1 MKNSFLTYF
10 FFIIFFSF
18 NSFAEEFVFQT
29 SEIKILDEGN
39 YIEAMN
45 GKAVSADKNIEVNS
59 VKFKYNKKKNLLI
72 AFDGSALLKKENIKI
87 DFQEIMIDQ
96 KNLVISTKK
105 KTKITD
111 LKRNLS
117 LESIDVN
124 FDKRKKILE
133 SDTKTTLKDTYGNLI
148 STEYFSFDMDKDIL
162 KIENSKIQDSDNN
175 IFKIDLAYI
184 NTKTNKLFGKDIEI
198 DLNNRS
204 FNKDNEPRLKG
215 KTVLYND
222 EFTEVTKGIFTT
234 CKKRDKC
241 PPWQLSAEKIK
252 HDKRKNTINYKN
264 ALLKVYD
271 VPVFYFPKFFHPDPT
286 VKRKSGFLIPTLKSS
301 NNSNS
306 YISIPYFHVISQ
318 SKDITFSPRIYSSDH
333 FLIQNEYRQVTANS
347 KSIVDFSFY
356 EEKNKDSKN
365 HFFYNLNSNLN
376 FDYFED
382 SNLKLEIKRTSN
394 DTYLR
399 AKKIYSDINDNNNVL
414 ESSLSLDLYSEDL
427 SIDANVKIYEN
438 LDRIKSD
445 RYEFIL
451 PEINLVKN
459 LENKT
464 NLDGNFVFKS
474 NNLFKNYD
482 TNIFET
488 LNINDLVFNSNPKI
502 SQNGFYNNYEFILRN
517 SNTDSENST
526 NYKNKESSYVSGLF
540 QFNSSLPMI
549 KESVNYKNI
558 IKPKIAL
565 KISPNQK
572 KNNSIESFTR
582 TDVNNIYGL
591 NRLASKDSLES
602 GISFTYG
609 NEFKRINKK
618 DARENLV
625 IKLANNLRIEENK
638 DLPSNN
644 QMGLQTSNLFGE
656 ITFDPSEFFT
666 TKYNFSKKNNLD
678 DFTYESII
686 TTLNFKNFVTT
697 FDYINENESQDG
709 LKSYLL
715 SKLQYNLNSSNNI
728 SFSTRENKETN
739 LTEYYNFV
747 YQYKNDCLAASI
759 EYNKSYY
766 DDRDLK
772 PEENV
777 FFKLTIMPFGQ
788 IASTPNL
795 LE

>member
-1 MKNSFLTYF
+1 MKNNFFIYF
-10 FFIIFFSF
+10 FLIIFF
-18 NSFAEEFVFQT
+18 NYNTLAEEFNFQT

-39 YIEAMN
+39 FIEAIN
-45 GKAVSADKNIEVNS
+45 GKAISADKNIEVDS
-59 VKFKYNKKKNLLI
+59 LKFEYNKKKNILR
-72 AFDGSALLKKENIKI
+72 AFNGSALLKKENIKI
-87 DFQEIMIDQ
+87 DFEEIKIDQ
-96 KNLVISTKK
+96 KNSFISTKR
-105 KTKITD
+105 KTKILD

-124 FDKRKKILE
+124 FDKKKKVLE
-133 SDTKTTLKDTYGNLI
+133 SDTKTTLKDDYGNLI
-148 STEYFSFDMDKDIL
+148 YTEYFHFDINKDIL

-175 IFKIDLAYI
+175 IFKINLAFI

-198 DLNNRS
+198 NLNNKS
-204 FNKDNEPRLKG
+204 LNKDNEPRLKG
-215 KTVLYND
+215 KTVTYD
-222 EFTEVTKGIFTT
+222 ENFTEVTKGIFTT

-252 HDKRKNTINYKN
+252 HDKKKNTINYKN

-301 NNSNS
+301 TNADS
-306 YISIPYFHVISQ
+306 YISIPYFQVISE
-318 SKDITFSPRIYSSDH
+318 SKDITFSPRIYSPNH
-333 FLIQNEYRQVTANS
+333 FLLQNEYRQVTANS
-347 KSIVDFSFY
+347 KTVIDFSFY
-356 EEKNKDSKN
+356 EEKNKDNKN
-365 HFFYNLNSNLN
+365 HIFYNLNSNLN

-399 AKKIYSDINDNNNVL
+399 AQKVISEINDNNNVL
-414 ESSLSLDLYSEDL
+414 ESNLNLDLYSEDF
-427 SIDANVKIYEN
+427 SIDTNVIVYEN

-451 PEINLVKN
+451 PQINLVKK

-464 NLDGNFVFKS
+464 NLEGDFIFKS
-474 NNLFKNYD
+474 NNFFKNYD
-482 TNIFET
+482 TNVFET
-488 LNINDLVFNSNPKI
+488 LNINDLIFNSNPKI
-502 SQNGFYNNYEFILRN
+502 SKSGFYNNYEFILRN
-517 SNTDSENST
+517 SNTDSENSK

-540 QFNSSLPMI
+540 QYNSSLPMI
-549 KESVNYKNI
+549 KESTNHKNI
-558 IKPKIAL
+558 ITPKIAL
-565 KISPNQK
+565 KISPNQQ
-572 KNNSIESFTR
+572 KNNSIDNFNR
-582 TDVNNIYGL
+582 IDVNNIYGL
-591 NRLASKDSLES
+591 SRLSFNDSLES
-602 GISFTYG
+602 GLSFTYG
-609 NEFKRINKK
+609 NEFKRVNKN
-618 DARENLV
+618 DLRENLV
-625 IKLANNLRIEENK
+625 IKLANNLRIENNK
-638 DLPSNN
+638 DLSTNN
-644 QMGLQTSNLFGE
+644 QMGEKTSNLFGE
-656 ITFDPSEFFT
+656 IIFNPTEFFT

-686 TTLNFKNFVTT
+686 TTLNFQNFITS
-697 FDYINENESQDG
+697 FDYINENEAEDG
-709 LKSYLL
+709 NKSYLL

-747 YQYKNDCLAASI
+747 YQYKNDCLAASV

-777 FFKLTIMPFGQ
+777 FFKLTIMPFGE